1 MHHIKV
7 QSLLRALDFCDI
19 RYELDYSLEVSSS
32 LFDKK
37 SREWLQSVYEH
48 FGGKDKAIGLSALR
62 FDFAI
67 DRHLF
72 LFDDAV
78 HFNRYRLL
86 TLKSELYQVF
96 TYPWAVSYERL
107 CRQQERAC
115 LQAGLQDRIWN
126 GPPLASKCF
135 GLSEESGDL
144 SGNGS
149 AGWKLNAY
157 NDMQYDLI
165 SRLHGF
171 KLVRIPE
178 YETIMT
184 GGSLKKIDQMLLNPS
199 ESTMVVIGKWLQRKL
214 EA

>member
-1 MHHIKV
+1 VHHIKV
-7 QSLLRALDFCDI
+7 KSLLRILDFSDI
-19 RYELDYSLEVSSS
+19 KYEPDFSLDVSAS

-37 SREWLQSVYEH
+37 SLEWLRSSYEQL
-48 FGGKDKAIGLSALR
+48 GGKEKAIRLSTLR

-67 DRHLF
+67 DRFLF
-72 LFDDAV
+72 LYDDAV
-78 HFNRYRLL
+78 HFNRYRSL
-86 TLKSELYQVF
+86 TLKNDLYTAF
-96 TYPWAVSYERL
+96 TFSWAVAYERL

-115 LQAGLQDRIWN
+115 LQAGLQERIWN

-135 GLSEESGDL
+135 GPSEESGDL

-171 KLVRIPE
+171 KLVRIPV

-184 GGSLKKIDQMLLNPS
+184 GGNLKKIDQLLLNPS
-199 ESTMVVIGKWLQRKL
+199 ETTMETMGKWLNRKL
-214 EA
+214 GS

>member
-1 MHHIKV
+1 MHQIKV
-7 QSLLRALDFCDI
+7 QSLLKALDSCGINYHPDFS
-19 RYELDYSLEVSSS
+19 LDVGARLLDRKAMV
-32 LFDKK
+32 
-37 SREWLQSVYEH
+37 WLQSSYEGL
-48 FGGKDKAIGLSALR
+48 GGEENAVHLSKLR

-67 DRHLF
+67 DRYLF
-72 LFDDAV
+72 LIDDAV

-86 TLKSELYQVF
+86 TFKNELYEVF
-96 TYPWAVSYERL
+96 TFPWAVSYERL

-115 LQAGLQDRIWN
+115 LQAGLQERIWN

-135 GLSEESGDL
+135 GPSEEFGDL

-171 KLVRIPE
+171 KLIRIPV

-184 GGSLKKIDQMLLNPS
+184 GGSLKKIDQLLLNPS
-199 ESTMVVIGKWLQRKL
+199 SATMEIIGKWLSRKFYS
-214 EA
+214 

>member
-1 MHHIKV
+1 M
-7 QSLLRALDFCDI
+7 RALEFCDI

-37 SREWLQSVYEH
+37 SHEWLQSVYEH
-48 FGGKDKAIGLSALR
+48 LGGKGKAIRLSALR

-86 TLKSELYQVF
+86 SLKSELYHVF
-96 TYPWAVSYERL
+96 TYPWVVSYERL

-149 AGWKLNAY
+149 PGWKLNAY

>member
-1 MHHIKV
+1 VHHIKV
-7 QSLLRALDFCDI
+7 QSLLNALDACDI
-19 RYELDYSLEVSSS
+19 KYEPDFSLDVSQN
-32 LFDKK
+32 LLDKK
-37 SREWLQSVYEH
+37 SMGWLRSCYEGL
-48 FGGKDKAIGLSALR
+48 GGRNSAICLPRLR
-62 FDFAI
+62 MDFAI

-72 LFDDAV
+72 LVDDAV

-86 TLKSELYQVF
+86 TLKNDLYQVF
-96 TYPWAVSYERL
+96 TFPWAVSYERL

-115 LQAGLQDRIWN
+115 LQAGLQERIWN

-135 GLSEESGDL
+135 GKSEEFGDL
-144 SGNGS
+144 SGNGA

-171 KLVRIPE
+171 KLVRIPV

-184 GGSLKKIDQMLLNPS
+184 GGSLKKLDQLLLNPGS
-199 ESTMVVIGKWLQRKL
+199 ATLELLGKWLSRKL
-214 EA
+214 S

>member
-1 MHHIKV
+1 MHQIKV
-7 QSLLRALDFCDI
+7 QSLLKTLDSCDI
-19 RYELDYSLEVSSS
+19 RYDPDFSLDVGVGL
-32 LFDKK
+32 LDRKAL
-37 SREWLQSVYEH
+37 EWLQSGYEGL
-48 FGGKDKAIGLSALR
+48 GGEDSAICLSKLR

-72 LFDDAV
+72 LIDGAV

-86 TLKSELYQVF
+86 TLKNDLYQVF
-96 TYPWAVSYERL
+96 TFPWAVSYERL

-115 LQAGLQDRIWN
+115 LQAGLQERVWN
-126 GPPLASKCF
+126 GPPLAAKCF
-135 GLSEESGDL
+135 GPSEEYGDL

-171 KLVRIPE
+171 RLIRIPV

-184 GGSLKKIDQMLLNPS
+184 GGSLKKIDQLLLNPS
-199 ESTMVVIGKWLQRKL
+199 QTTMEIIGKWLSRKL
-214 EA
+214 AS